1 LQDAQERQQPK
12 RIDQLQHCS
21 AKRSSIGA
29 ARLSKYECSRDWNC
43 ATVDELF
50 ALHFHIQE
58 ESAMNVR
65 EAMTRDVRLA
75 YPEQTIRQ
83 AAQVMAELD
92 VGSLPVE
99 DGDRLIGIITDRDI
113 AIRAVAQGMGAD
125 TLVREVM
132 SKDIRYCYE
141 DQTVEEVAQ
150 NMGDLQVR
158 RLPVVNREK
167 RLVGILSLGDLAR
180 ERSGRDGAGQALGEI
195 SRPGGAHSQ
204 SNAHH

>member
-1 LQDAQERQQPK
+1 
-12 RIDQLQHCS
+12 
-21 AKRSSIGA
+21 
-29 ARLSKYECSRDWNC
+29 
-43 ATVDELF
+43 
-50 ALHFHIQE
+50 
-58 ESAMNVR
+58 MNVR